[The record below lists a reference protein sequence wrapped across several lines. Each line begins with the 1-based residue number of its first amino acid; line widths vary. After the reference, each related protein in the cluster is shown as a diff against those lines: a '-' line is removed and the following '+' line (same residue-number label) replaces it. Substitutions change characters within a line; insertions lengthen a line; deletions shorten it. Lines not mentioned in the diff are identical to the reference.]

1 MSTWTTCVKIKR
13 TDNVTIG
20 LTELDKNLTIGGVT
34 YVSAAGYSPSTY
46 SSNSTMSV
54 NHADIEGLLGFAG
67 VTREQIRAGL
77 YDFAS
82 IELFIY
88 DFEIE
93 SVVKTLAVGN
103 WGESQLLDGSYK
115 AEFRSLS
122 QRMQQSVGKLYTAHC
137 SADLGDEKCKID
149 LTPLVRTSALT
160 AVNSRL
166 TILDTARNEV
176 DDYWRG
182 GVITFIS
189 GDNEYRSFEISS
201 SRSDGTLI
209 LFLPLAFPG
218 QVGDQY
224 IIKPGCDKMLDT
236 CKTRYNNVVN
246 FRGFPH
252 VPGTMEIL
260 RIGKEGYV

>member
-1 MSTWTTCVKIKR
+1 MTTWTTCVKIKR

-20 LTELDKNLTIGGVT
+20 LTELDRDLLIGGVN

-46 SSNSTMSV
+46 QSNSSMSV
-54 NHADIEGLLGFAG
+54 NYADLEGLLGFAG
-67 VTREQIRAGL
+67 ITREQLRAGL
-77 YDFAS
+77 YDFAE

-88 DFEIE
+88 DYE
-93 SVVKTLAVGN
+93 SNVIVKVLATGN

-137 SADLGDEKCKID
+137 TAELGDEKCKVNIVPLLRTGT
-149 LTPLVRTSALT
+149 LTS
-160 AVNSRL
+160 VNSRL
-166 TILDTARNEV
+166 TLIDTSRTEADN
-176 DDYWRG
+176 YWRG
-182 GVITFIS
+182 GMITFLS
-189 GDNEYRSFEISS
+189 GDNQYRSFEVSASNSS
-201 SRSDGTLI
+201 GVIT
-209 LFLPLAFPG
+209 LFLPLSFPG
-218 QVGDQY
+218 QVGDTY
-224 IIKPGCDKMLDT
+224 SIRPGCDKSLNT
-236 CKTRYNNVVN
+236 CKTLYNNVLN